1 MSRVCGF
8 SLTAKY
14 LLGAQEL
21 NAAVENEDYATA
33 AELRDTGCA
42 GLIGWWHSRA
52 ENDPAGHLLRIAP
65 DFGRYTAVMY
75 TPRDFAELK
84 VRPYL
89 VDGKLFFGLAMTK
102 FTHKS
107 IAAIYVQKDLE
118 AILARYFGHLGA
130 RGCTECVA
138 CYT

>member
-1 MSRVCGF
+1 
-8 SLTAKY
+8 
-14 LLGAQEL
+14 
-21 NAAVENEDYATA
+21 
-33 AELRDTGCA
+33 
-42 GLIGWWHSRA
+42 
-52 ENDPAGHLLRIAP
+52 
-65 DFGRYTAVMY
+65 
-75 TPRDFAELK
+75 
-84 VRPYL
+84 
-89 VDGKLFFGLAMTK
+89 MTK